1 MSKRSS
7 RLIVLLLGGMLVLA
21 GCQTQGSGGNAE
33 RRGGFYGGVSGGLSR
48 P

>member
-1 MSKRSS
+1 MGKRSI
-7 RLIVLLLGGMLVLA
+7 RLVILLLGGMLFLA
-21 GCQTQGSGGNAE
+21 GCQNQGSSNDEE